1 MKSQIHRKLISI
13 IVVSLNTKKD
23 FLKTIKSIQKQVY
36 KDYEVIVVDGKST
49 DGTVEEIKKLK
60 DKKIKYIIQK
70 DNGIYDAMN
79 KGIKISLG
87 KWIIFMN
94 SGDLFYKNNVLNN
107 FLSVNVK
114 NYDIVY
120 GDTVVS
126 TKNLKYIVNS
136 KPFDHKTFLMPFCH
150 QSVFVKSNI
159 LKKRNFSLIYRFSSD
174 FDFFYHS
181 YLSGKKFYKIDSIIS
196 KVKSSGL
203 SDKNRQMVFNENL
216 RIIKKRGSKYLL
228 CFLYLIKIN
237 QYIKDALKFIL
248 PRFIQ
253 ELILKKKYKSNL
265 IN

>member
-1 MKSQIHRKLISI
+1 MKSQIHRKFISI
-13 IVVSLNTKKD
+13 IVVSLNTKKE
-23 FLKTIKSIQKQVY
+23 FLKTIKSIQKQDY
-36 KDYEVIVVDGKST
+36 KNYEVIVVDGKST
-49 DGTVEEIKKLK
+49 DGTVQEIKKLK
-60 DKKIKYIIQK
+60 DKKVKYIIQK

-107 FLSVNVK
+107 FLSENVK
-114 NYDIVY
+114 NYEIVY
-120 GDTVVS
+120 GNTVVS
-126 TKNLKYIVNS
+126 AKNLKYIVNS
-136 KPFDHKTFLMPFCH
+136 KTFDHKTLLMPFCH
-150 QSVFVKSNI
+150 QSVFVKSDI

-174 FDFFYHS
+174 FDFFYYS